1 MSSVLPAVGAQDPT
15 AGISPRQR
23 DCLRLVW
30 QQRATSKEIAAQLG
44 ISKSTVD
51 GYIAEAVATLGARD
65 RRAAAAVLFG
75 ETPPVESG
83 GHSTRVSPAAELE
96 PSPVQSTDA
105 VPTLRPWRS
114 RPGQLNSLTLAQ
126 TLGWIAIIALG
137 SLAALALAMAI
148 GNGIP
153 PVARPLLNAFDR
165 LTH

>member
-1 MSSVLPAVGAQDPT
+1 M
-15 AGISPRQR
+15 
-23 DCLRLVW
+23 
-30 QQRATSKEIAAQLG
+30 ELG

-51 GYIAEAVATLGARD
+51 GYIAEAVASLRVRD
-65 RRAAAAVLFG
+65 RRAAAAMLFG
-75 ETPPVESG
+75 EMPPVESG
-83 GHSTRVSPAAELE
+83 GHSARVSPITDAEQA
-96 PSPVQSTDA
+96 PVQSTDA

-153 PVARPLLNAFDR
+153 PVAKPVLNAFDW